1 MYFHISFKLVIA
13 ILMDPMALLVP
24 IQDNVL
30 ARITL
35 KDNNVIIVR
44 ITFLVFLHVNLV
56 NAIRVDQMA

>member
-1 MYFHISFKLVIA
+1 
-13 ILMDPMALLVP
+13 MDPMALLVP

-44 ITFLVFLHVNLV
+44 ITFSVFLPVNHV
-56 NAIRVDQMA
+56 NAIRVDQMD

>member
-1 MYFHISFKLVIA
+1 
-13 ILMDPMALLVP
+13 MDPMALLVP

-44 ITFLVFLHVNLV
+44 ITFSVFLPVNHVNV
-56 NAIRVDQMA
+56 IRVDPMD